1 MTIEMREA
9 LKHMY
14 SIATYD
20 WSFINEENSAG
31 RMKFSANPNALRV
44 MQVIDCGS

>member
-1 MTIEMREA
+1 MKEV
-9 LKHMY
+9 LKHVY

-20 WSFINEENSAG
+20 WSFINRENSTG
-31 RMKFSANPNALRV
+31 QMKFSANPNALRA